1 MRPLQVAKTLIEGTA
16 VISTIQLPPSQSI
29 YNPFETMIFSDDE
42 SRDEYQVR
50 SATLSEAL
58 LAHID
63 AIAFVI
69 KES

>member
-1 MRPLQVAKTLIEGTA
+1 MRPLQVAKTNIEGVA
-16 VISTIQLPPSQSI
+16 IISTIQLPAEQSI

-42 SRDEYQVR
+42 SKEEYQVR
-50 SATLSEAL
+50 TATREEAL

-69 KES
+69 KGE